1 MSWVVS
7 YMALQSDLHLNMSLL
22 ETTLNTVK
30 IVNIEVVPADRQ
42 CRVQVASRDDI
53 LWIRLDDM
61 VRAQIV
67 LLCANTLLETVVFV
81 GPQILFGLHIQF
93 RRKVKTTKSGK
104 KEVWELRA

>member
-1 MSWVVS
+1 MP
-7 YMALQSDLHLNMSLL
+7 LL

-30 IVNIEVVPADRQ
+30 IVNIEVVPVDRQ
-42 CRVQVASRDDI
+42 CRVKVASRDDV
-53 LWIRLDDM
+53 LWIGLDDM
-61 VRAQIV
+61 VGAHIV
-67 LLCANTLLETVVFV
+67 LLCADALLETVVFV